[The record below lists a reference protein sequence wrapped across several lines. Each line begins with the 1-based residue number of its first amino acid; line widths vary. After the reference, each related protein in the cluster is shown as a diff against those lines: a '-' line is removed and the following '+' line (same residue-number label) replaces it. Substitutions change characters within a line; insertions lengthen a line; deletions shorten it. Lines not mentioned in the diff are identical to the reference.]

1 MEEEIGKFFSKCDQ
15 RPSSVA
21 AAHDACSN
29 LQIHQ
34 GKEWWEVNNPMAKSP
49 I

>member
-1 MEEEIGKFFSKCDQ
+1 VEEIAKFFSKCDQ
-15 RPSSVA
+15 RLSV

-34 GKEWWEVNNPMAKSP
+34 GKEEMSKHP
-49 I
+49 ITKRPK